1 MGLLEVVDGSG
12 GGGGQHGQQAGVVV
26 QFDGDVF
33 WIRTGVVNNIFF
45 SMCTFV
51 MFNGGLEKTSKTT
64 FYNERRAA
72 LKTLKT
78 FIFF

>member
-45 SMCTFV
+45 SICTFV
-51 MFNGGLEKTSKTT
+51 MFNRGLEKNTLRDNLTT
-64 FYNERRAA
+64 MVG
-72 LKTLKT
+72 TT
-78 FIFF
+78 C

>member
-33 WIRTGVVNNIFF
+33 WIRTGVVNNMYFNV
-45 SMCTFV
+45 TFV
-51 MFNGGLEKTSKTT
+51 
-64 FYNERRAA
+64 
-72 LKTLKT
+72 
-78 FIFF
+78 IFT